1 MDEQGSPFSIH
12 GCINYISILSDR
24 ADTSVRSLI
33 FSDTKKLYRGLYL
46 VHAVLDSSYHCSLLC
61 IPVIP
66 QCVEIGR
73 YYGSGRYDLGS
84 LGAADRIRGRNPL
97 HAPAYAQ
104 SLLLHGIYLKLLPDN
119 GNEILISSVK
129 GIFQ

>member
-24 ADTSVRSLI
+24 ADASVRSFV
-33 FSDTKKLYRGLYL
+33 FSDTRRIHRGLYL
-46 VHAVLDSSYHCSLLC
+46 VHAVLDSGDHRSLLC

-66 QCVEIGR
+66 QCVEAGR

-84 LGAADRIRGRNPL
+84 FGPADRIRGRHPL
-97 HAPAYAQ
+97 HAPSYAQ
-104 SLLLHGIYLKLLPDN
+104 ILLLYGIYLKLLPDN

-129 GIFQ
+129 SIFQ